1 MKSLCYIIRYSIPN
15 NVFYDAEDGDVKN
28 LKLTM
33 LNTDSAL
40 LSWVEFDSEKQT
52 LLALY
57 ITKNLFNVIVILMEL
72 IL

>member
-1 MKSLCYIIRYSIPN
+1 MKPLCYVIRYSIPN

-57 ITKNLFNVIVILMEL
+57 DTKHILHYY
-72 IL
+72 

>member
-1 MKSLCYIIRYSIPN
+1 
-15 NVFYDAEDGDVKN
+15 VFYDAEDGDVKN

-57 ITKNLFNVIVILMEL
+57 VTKDLFHVIIINLIK
-72 IL
+72 